1 MALTIG
7 RALPNRHQLL
17 VERNG
22 LVRWLIREVRTMREL
37 EQFLNTE
44 ADWVLE
50 RLSTGTEA
58 NDRNYYQGRIDQLA
72 QVRRFLGQPQIM
84 RESEPYA
91 TAYGLVSAEELN
103 KIEREANY

>member
-7 RALPNRHQLL
+7 GALPNRYQLL

-22 LVRWLIREVRTMREL
+22 LVYWLISGVRTMREL

-44 ADWVLE
+44 AEWVFE
-50 RLSTGTEA
+50 RLSECGFDKGNGA
-58 NDRNYYQGRIDQLA
+58 DRAYYQGRIDQLA

-84 RESEPYA
+84 REKV
-91 TAYGLVSAEELN
+91 G
-103 KIEREANY
+103 K